1 MILFVYIKFVMQKIF
16 RNGFNAEMGFENL
29 SIKYFSHLYVSKIII
44 KSFDLSKFNFKIINI
59 IVLK

>member
-1 MILFVYIKFVMQKIF
+1 MQKIF

>member
-29 SIKYFSHLYVSKIII
+29 SIKYFSHLYQTSFYII
-44 KSFDLSKFNFKIINI
+44 KRLTINYLNLLI
-59 IVLK
+59 Y